1 MKKINQVLTGPYQGH
16 MIVFTQ
22 GALWINTGLI
32 TLMRLD
38 ESVLRSAEP
47 LTPPDETGEFNT
59 LRVTYNDGTTSD
71 LLMGP
76 KLYAAALKS
85 LASIVEEPEDEEPVI
100 PSVLPYSSAD
110 ASDSAEDTLSDGEAP
125 SAAGDASPA
134 DGAEDHAEAPSP
146 TSEPSAQPAAAST
159 PAQPAKGTPAP
170 TQGPKSAPKSTLRLV
185 LTLLTVGI
193 VAIIIFHLTGRL

>member
-85 LASIVEEPEDEEPVI
+85 LASIVEVPEDEESVI
-100 PSVLPYSSAD
+100 PSPSYSSAD
-110 ASDSAEDTLSDGEAP
+110 ASTSAEDAPTDGEAA
-125 SAAGDASPA
+125 SATPAA
-134 DGAEDHAEAPSP
+134 DGAKDYAEAPSP

-170 TQGPKSAPKSTLRLV
+170 TQGSKSAPKSTFRLV
-185 LTLLTVGI
+185 LTLLAVGI

>member
-76 KLYAAALKS
+76 KLYAVALKS

-100 PSVLPYSSAD
+100 PSPSHSSAD
-110 ASDSAEDTLSDGEAP
+110 ASTSAEDALSDGEAP

-134 DGAEDHAEAPSP
+134 DGAEDFAEAPSP

-185 LTLLTVGI
+185 LTLLAVGI